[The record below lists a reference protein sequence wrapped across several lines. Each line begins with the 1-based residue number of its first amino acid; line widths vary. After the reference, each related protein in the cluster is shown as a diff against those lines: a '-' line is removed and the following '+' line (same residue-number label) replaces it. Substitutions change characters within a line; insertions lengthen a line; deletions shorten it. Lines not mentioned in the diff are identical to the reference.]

1 MESHPVSTFNPG
13 RSPRSAPRPWRLPVH
28 SALFRALLRTGSGS
42 TEKKLA
48 LFEHV
53 SDYHCRLIALG
64 LVVVLYCGGPT
75 VTQAL
80 ASNEVNSG
88 QAQFTE
94 FSRDHLRA
102 LRVRAGERETYLL
115 ALQEARSGKSSAV
128 KAAVDSLRSYPL
140 TPYLLYEMLIARP
153 RSSDQDVLS
162 FIETYPEL
170 PITPFL
176 RRQFAGFRM
185 KQRDQDSF
193 LKFHLPNEG
202 DSEMQCF
209 RARALWQTD
218 DTQAAM
224 AATEALWLTARSQHS
239 SCDSAF
245 ANWRKRGGL
254 TPQLTW
260 QRFELAALAGER
272 RLANYLK
279 RFMNAE
285 QETRANQFMRL
296 IRNPSRL
303 AKSSSLDL
311 IDPDLRE
318 LGVEVIK
325 RLIRSNPEAGATVLA
340 SYEPDLTIPAADL
353 EQLQYQLVRTVI
365 VDEHDW
371 SLLDAIPTRV
381 KTNAELL
388 EMRIRRSLREKN
400 WLAAAS
406 VIAEL
411 PDALADKAVWRYW
424 RAKLTLEGHADNAT
438 PTIAHKALQELATE
452 REYYGYLAAYLLG
465 SEPQLND
472 RPLTRKQSS
481 ILNLRAAPASQRIE
495 ELLALD
501 QITEARREWFT
512 LTRGFSKTELL
523 VAAQLASDW
532 QWPDIAIATI
542 AQAKYWDDLSIRFPV
557 HFRYQLAQA
566 ARREGLP
573 ESLLFAIARRESG
586 FWPEARS
593 RVGAAGLMQVMPK
606 TAEYVKQ
613 QAGERL
619 SLPSPLVIDDPG
631 HNIALGAAY
640 FNGLM
645 NDHQQNRILGLA
657 AYNAGPSR
665 VHRWAKR
672 RLPLDAWVESIPFT
686 ETRAYVQ
693 TILMY
698 AYVYG
703 KRFNEPIEF
712 LYDIDFEAFEP
723 IAEQSI
729 LDELRGK
736 LALPDPTS
744 N

>member
-1 MESHPVSTFNPG
+1 M
-13 RSPRSAPRPWRLPVH
+13 A
-28 SALFRALLRTGSGS
+28 
-42 TEKKLA
+42 
-48 LFEHV
+48 
-53 SDYHCRLIALG
+53 IG
-64 LVVVLYCGGPT
+64 LVIIIYCGGPPI
-75 VTQAL
+75 TQAL
-80 ASNEVNSG
+80 ASTEVKTG
-88 QAQFTE
+88 HTQFTKV
-94 FSRDHLRA
+94 SRDHLRA
-102 LRVRAGERETYLL
+102 LRDRAAERETYLE
-115 ALQEARSGKSSAV
+115 ALREARSGKASAV
-128 KAAVDSLRSYPL
+128 RAAIDSLGSYPL
-140 TPYLLYEMLIARP
+140 TPYLEYEMLVARP
-153 RSSDQDVLS
+153 RSSDEAVLS
-162 FIETYPEL
+162 FIETYREL

-176 RRQFAGFRM
+176 RRQFASFRM

-209 RARALWQTD
+209 RARALWQTG
-218 DTQAAM
+218 DTASAM
-224 AATEALWLTARSQHS
+224 TATEALWLTDRSQHS

-260 QRFELAALAGER
+260 QRFELAVLAGER

-279 RFMNAE
+279 RFMDAE
-285 QETRANQFMRL
+285 QEKRANLFMRL
-296 IRNPSRL
+296 IRTPSRL
-303 AKSSSLDL
+303 ARASSIDL
-311 IDPDLRE
+311 MHPEARV

-325 RLIRSNPEAGATVLA
+325 RLIRSNPERGATVLA
-340 SYEPDLTIPAADL
+340 RYQAGQNITVTDL
-353 EQLQYQLVRTVI
+353 EQLQYQIARTVI

-371 SLLDAIPTRV
+371 SLLDEIPARV
-381 KTNAELL
+381 KTNAELT
-388 EMRIRRSLREKN
+388 EMSIRRSIREKD
-400 WLAAAS
+400 WMLAANS
-406 VIAEL
+406 IAEL
-411 PDALADKAVWRYW
+411 PDPLAGKPVWRYW
-424 RAKLTLEGHADNAT
+424 RAKLILEGHADNAI
-438 PTIAHKALQELATE
+438 PAIARQTLKDLATE

-472 RPLTRKQSS
+472 RPLAREQSS

-495 ELLALD
+495 ELLALG

-512 LTRGFSKTELL
+512 LTRGFSTTELL

-566 ARREGLP
+566 ARRESLP

-606 TAEYVKQ
+606 TAEYVNQ

-619 SLPSPLVIDDPG
+619 SLPSPLVIDDPN

-645 NDHQQNRILGLA
+645 NDHQQNRILSLA

-665 VHRWAKR
+665 VKGWTKR
-672 RLPLDAWVESIPFT
+672 RLPLDAWIESIPFS

-712 LYDIDFEAFEP
+712 LYDIDFEAFDP
-723 IAEQSI
+723 IAEQSM

-736 LALPDPTS
+736 LALTALAPS
-744 N
+744 

>member
-1 MESHPVSTFNPG
+1 MAT
-13 RSPRSAPRPWRLPVH
+13 
-28 SALFRALLRTGSGS
+28 ALALLIGCEGLLVTRAIAS
-42 TEKKLA
+42 TDLN
-48 LFEHV
+48 
-53 SDYHCRLIALG
+53 
-64 LVVVLYCGGPT
+64 
-75 VTQAL
+75 
-80 ASNEVNSG
+80 ASR
-88 QAQFTE
+88 AHFTE
-94 FSRDHLRA
+94 VSPDYLAA
-102 LRVRAGERETYLL
+102 LRVRAAERETYLA
-115 ALQEARSGKSSAV
+115 ALREARSGKASAV
-128 KAAVDSLRSYPL
+128 KAAIDSLGSYPL
-140 TPYLLYEMLIARP
+140 TPYLEYEMLIARP
-153 RSSDQDVLS
+153 RSSDEAVLS
-162 FIETYPEL
+162 FIETYREL

-176 RRQFAGFRM
+176 RRQFASFRM

-209 RARALWQTD
+209 RARALWQTG
-218 DTQAAM
+218 DTASAM
-224 AATEALWLTARSQHS
+224 TATEALWLTDRSQHS

-260 QRFELAALAGER
+260 QRFELAVLAGER

-279 RFMNAE
+279 RFMDAE
-285 QETRANQFMRL
+285 QEKRASLLMRL
-296 IRNPSRL
+296 IRTPNRL
-303 AKSSSLDL
+303 AKATLLDL
-311 IDPDLRE
+311 THPEARV

-325 RLIRSNPEAGATVLA
+325 RLIRSNPESGATVLA
-340 SYEPDLTIPAADL
+340 RYQTGLNITETDL
-353 EQLQYQLVRTVI
+353 EQLQDQIARTVI

-371 SLLDAIPTRV
+371 SLLDGIPARV
-381 KTNAELL
+381 KTDAELT
-388 EMRIRRSLREKN
+388 EMSIRRSLREKN
-400 WLAAAS
+400 WTSAADF
-406 VIAEL
+406 IAEL
-411 PDALADKAVWRYW
+411 PDPLAGKPVWRYW
-424 RAKLTLEGHADNAT
+424 RAKLILEGHADNAT
-438 PTIAHKALQELATE
+438 SAIARQVLQDLATE

-472 RPLTRKQSS
+472 KPLAREQSS

-495 ELLALD
+495 ELLAFG

-512 LTRGFSKTELL
+512 LTRGFSTTELL

-557 HFRYQLAQA
+557 HFRYQLAHA
-566 ARREGLP
+566 ARRESLP

-606 TAEYVKQ
+606 TAEYVNQ

-619 SLPSPLVIDDPG
+619 SLPSPLVIDDPN

-645 NDHQQNRILGLA
+645 NDHQQNRILSLA

-665 VHRWAKR
+665 VKRWTKH
-672 RLPLDAWVESIPFT
+672 RLPLDAWIESIPFS

-712 LYDIDFEAFEP
+712 LYDIDFEAFDT
-723 IAEQSI
+723 IVEQSM

-736 LALPDPTS
+736 LPLTASAPS
-744 N
+744 

>member
-1 MESHPVSTFNPG
+1 MESYPVSTVHPG
-13 RSPRSAPRPWRLPVH
+13 RPTRRTPLLRRLSVHPVLYQ
-28 SALFRALLRTGSGS
+28 SLLRTGPGS
-42 TEKKLA
+42 TAKKRA
-48 LFEHV
+48 LFEYL
-53 SDYHCRLIALG
+53 SDYSCRLIALG
-64 LVVVLYCGGPT
+64 LVGALFCGGPAIT
-75 VTQAL
+75 KAVASTDANADRTQR
-80 ASNEVNSG
+80 
-88 QAQFTE
+88 TDI
-94 FSRDHLRA
+94 SRDHLRA
-102 LRVRAGERETYLL
+102 LRVRASERETYLV

-128 KAAVDSLRSYPL
+128 KAAVDSLGSYPL

-176 RRQFAGFRM
+176 RRQFASFRM

-193 LKFHLPNEG
+193 LKIHRPNEG
-202 DSEMQCF
+202 NSEIQCF
-209 RARALWQTD
+209 RARALWQTGN
-218 DTQAAM
+218 TEAAM

-245 ANWRKRGGL
+245 ANWRKRSGL

-260 QRFELAALAGER
+260 QRFELAVLAGER

-279 RFMNAE
+279 RFMDGE
-285 QETRANQFMRL
+285 QETRANQLMRL
-296 IRNPSRL
+296 VRSPSRL
-303 AKSSSLDL
+303 AKTSSLDL
-311 IDPDLRE
+311 MDPELRQ

-325 RLIRSNPEAGATVLA
+325 RLIRSDPEAGATVLA
-340 SYEPDLTIPAADL
+340 SYQPDLTIPAAEL
-353 EQLQYQLVRTVI
+353 EQLQYQLARTVI

-371 SLLDAIPTRV
+371 TLLDAIPSSV

-388 EMRIRRSLREKN
+388 EMRIRRSLREKD
-400 WLAAAS
+400 WQAAAS
-406 VIAEL
+406 VIADL
-411 PDALADKAVWRYW
+411 PDTLADKPVWRYW
-424 RAKLTLEGHADNAT
+424 RAKLALEGHADNAT
-438 PTIAHKALQELATE
+438 PTMAHRALQDLATE

-465 SEPQLND
+465 SPPKLND
-472 RPLTRKQSS
+472 RPLSREQSS
-481 ILNLRAAPASQRIE
+481 VLNLRAAPAAQRIE
-495 ELLALD
+495 ELLALN

-512 LTRGFSKTELL
+512 LTRGFSMTELL

-566 ARREGLP
+566 ARRESLP

-606 TAEYVKQ
+606 TAEYVNQ

-619 SLPSPLVIDDPG
+619 SLPSPLVIDDPD

-645 NDHQQNRILGLA
+645 NDHQQNRILSLA

-665 VHRWAKR
+665 VQRWAKR
-672 RLPLDAWVESIPFT
+672 RLPLDAWVESIPFA

-693 TILMY
+693 TVLMY

-712 LYDIDFEAFEP
+712 LYDIDFEAFDP
-723 IAEQSI
+723 IAEQSM
-729 LDELRGK
+729 LNELRGK
-736 LALPDPTS
+736 LALPES
-744 N
+744 AAN

>member
-1 MESHPVSTFNPG
+1 MAT
-13 RSPRSAPRPWRLPVH
+13 
-28 SALFRALLRTGSGS
+28 ALALLIGCEGLLITRAIAS
-42 TEKKLA
+42 TDLN
-48 LFEHV
+48 
-53 SDYHCRLIALG
+53 
-64 LVVVLYCGGPT
+64 
-75 VTQAL
+75 
-80 ASNEVNSG
+80 AS
-88 QAQFTE
+88 QTHFTE
-94 FSRDHLRA
+94 VSPDYLAA
-102 LRVRAGERETYLL
+102 LRVRAAERETYLA
-115 ALQEARSGKSSAV
+115 ALREARSGKASAV
-128 KAAVDSLRSYPL
+128 RAAIDSLGSYPL
-140 TPYLLYEMLIARP
+140 TPYLEYEMLIARP
-153 RSSDQDVLS
+153 RSSDQAVLS
-162 FIETYPEL
+162 FIETYREL

-176 RRQFAGFRM
+176 RRQFASFRM
-185 KQRDQDSF
+185 KQRDRDSF

-202 DSEMQCF
+202 DSETQCF
-209 RARALWQTD
+209 RARALWQTG
-218 DTQAAM
+218 DTASAM
-224 AATEALWLTARSQHS
+224 TATEALWLTDRSQHR

-260 QRFELAALAGER
+260 QRFELAVLAGER

-279 RFMNAE
+279 RFMDAE
-285 QETRANQFMRL
+285 QEKRASLFMRL
-296 IRNPSRL
+296 IRTPSRL
-303 AKSSSLDL
+303 AKASLLDL
-311 IDPDLRE
+311 THPEARV

-325 RLIRSNPEAGATVLA
+325 RLIRSDPKSGATVLA
-340 SYEPDLTIPAADL
+340 RYQTGLNITVTDL
-353 EQLQYQLVRTVI
+353 EQLQYQIARTVI
-365 VDEHDW
+365 VDDHDR
-371 SLLDAIPTRV
+371 SLLDGIPARV
-381 KTNAELL
+381 KTDAELTEL
-388 EMRIRRSLREKN
+388 SIRRSLREKN
-400 WLAAAS
+400 WTSAADF
-406 VIAEL
+406 IADL
-411 PDALADKAVWRYW
+411 PDPLADKPVWRYW
-424 RAKLTLEGHADNAT
+424 RAKLMLEGHADNAT
-438 PTIAHKALQELATE
+438 SAIARQVLQDLATE

-472 RPLTRKQSS
+472 KPLTREQSS

-495 ELLALD
+495 ELLAFG

-512 LTRGFSKTELL
+512 LTRGFSTTELL

-532 QWPDIAIATI
+532 QWPDIAISTI

-593 RVGAAGLMQVMPK
+593 RVGAAGLMQIMPK
-606 TAEYVKQ
+606 TAEYVNQ

-619 SLPSPLVIDDPG
+619 SLPSPLVIDDPN

-645 NDHQQNRILGLA
+645 NDHQQNRILSLA

-665 VHRWAKR
+665 VKQWTKH
-672 RLPLDAWVESIPFT
+672 RLPLDAWIESIPFA

-712 LYDIDFEAFEP
+712 LYDIDFEAFDT
-723 IAEQSI
+723 IVEQSM

-736 LALPDPTS
+736 LALTASAPS
-744 N
+744 

>member
-1 MESHPVSTFNPG
+1 MEGQRVSLLNRRRPPRPAPLLQRLSARPFLWCSIARTELVSTAKRPVFIQ
-13 RSPRSAPRPWRLPVH
+13 RSANYSCGLMAT
-28 SALFRALLRTGSGS
+28 ALALLIGCEGLSITRAIAS
-42 TEKKLA
+42 TDLNA
-48 LFEHV
+48 
-53 SDYHCRLIALG
+53 S
-64 LVVVLYCGGPT
+64 
-75 VTQAL
+75 QAH
-80 ASNEVNSG
+80 
-88 QAQFTE
+88 FTE
-94 FSRDHLRA
+94 VSPDYLAA
-102 LRVRAGERETYLL
+102 LRVRAAERETYLE
-115 ALQEARSGKSSAV
+115 ALREARSGKASAV
-128 KAAVDSLRSYPL
+128 RAAIDSLGSYPL
-140 TPYLLYEMLIARP
+140 TPYLEYEMLVARP
-153 RSSDQDVLS
+153 RSSDEAVLS
-162 FIETYPEL
+162 FIETYREL

-176 RRQFAGFRM
+176 RRQFASFRM

-209 RARALWQTD
+209 RARALWQTG
-218 DTQAAM
+218 DTASAM
-224 AATEALWLTARSQHS
+224 TATEALWLTDRSQHS

-260 QRFELAALAGER
+260 QRFELAVLAGER

-279 RFMNAE
+279 RFMDAE
-285 QETRANQFMRL
+285 QEKRANLFMRL
-296 IRNPSRL
+296 IRTPSRF
-303 AKSSSLDL
+303 ARTSSIDL
-311 IDPDLRE
+311 THPEARV

-325 RLIRSNPEAGATVLA
+325 RLIRSNPKRGATVLA
-340 SYEPDLTIPAADL
+340 RYQAGLNITVTDL
-353 EQLQYQLVRTVI
+353 EQLQYQIARTVI

-371 SLLDAIPTRV
+371 SLLDEIPARV
-381 KTNAELL
+381 KTNAELT
-388 EMRIRRSLREKN
+388 EMSIRRSLREKD
-400 WLAAAS
+400 WRLAANS
-406 VIAEL
+406 IAEL
-411 PDALADKAVWRYW
+411 PDSLADKPVWRYW
-424 RAKLTLEGHADNAT
+424 RAKLILEGHADNAT
-438 PTIAHKALQELATE
+438 PAIARQTLQDLATE

-472 RPLTRKQSS
+472 RPLAREQSS

-495 ELLALD
+495 ELLALG

-512 LTRGFSKTELL
+512 LTRGFSTTELL

-566 ARREGLP
+566 ARRESLP

-606 TAEYVKQ
+606 TAEYVNQ

-619 SLPSPLVIDDPG
+619 SLLSPLVIDDPN

-645 NDHQQNRILGLA
+645 NDHQQNRILSLA

-665 VHRWAKR
+665 VKRWTKR
-672 RLPLDAWVESIPFT
+672 RLPLDAWIESIPFS

-712 LYDIDFEAFEP
+712 LYDIDFETFEP
-723 IAEQSI
+723 IAEQSM
-729 LDELRGK
+729 LDELRG
-736 LALPDPTS
+736 
-744 N
+744 

>member
-1 MESHPVSTFNPG
+1 MEGQRVSLLNRRRPPRPAPLLQRLSACPILWCSIARTELVSTAKRPVFIQ
-13 RSPRSAPRPWRLPVH
+13 RSANYSCGLMAT
-28 SALFRALLRTGSGS
+28 ALALLIGCEGLLVTRAIAS
-42 TEKKLA
+42 TDLN
-48 LFEHV
+48 
-53 SDYHCRLIALG
+53 
-64 LVVVLYCGGPT
+64 
-75 VTQAL
+75 
-80 ASNEVNSG
+80 ASR
-88 QAQFTE
+88 AHFTE
-94 FSRDHLRA
+94 VSPDYLAA
-102 LRVRAGERETYLL
+102 LRVRAAERETYLA
-115 ALQEARSGKSSAV
+115 ALREARSGKASAV
-128 KAAVDSLRSYPL
+128 KAAIDSLGSYPL
-140 TPYLLYEMLIARP
+140 TPYLEYEMLIARP
-153 RSSDQDVLS
+153 RSSDEAVLS
-162 FIETYPEL
+162 FIETYREL

-176 RRQFAGFRM
+176 RRQFASFRM

-209 RARALWQTD
+209 RARALWQTG
-218 DTQAAM
+218 DTASAM
-224 AATEALWLTARSQHS
+224 TATEALWLTDRSQHS

-260 QRFELAALAGER
+260 QRFELAVLAGER

-279 RFMNAE
+279 RFMDAE
-285 QETRANQFMRL
+285 QEKRASLLMRL
-296 IRNPSRL
+296 IRTPNRL
-303 AKSSSLDL
+303 AKATLLDL
-311 IDPDLRE
+311 THPEARV

-325 RLIRSNPEAGATVLA
+325 RLIRSNPESGATVLA
-340 SYEPDLTIPAADL
+340 RYQTGLNITETDL
-353 EQLQYQLVRTVI
+353 EQLQDQIARTVI

-371 SLLDAIPTRV
+371 SLLGGIPARV
-381 KTNAELL
+381 KTDAELT
-388 EMRIRRSLREKN
+388 EMSIRRSLREKN
-400 WLAAAS
+400 WTSAADF
-406 VIAEL
+406 IAEL
-411 PDALADKAVWRYW
+411 PDPLAGKPVWRYW
-424 RAKLTLEGHADNAT
+424 RAKLILEGHADNAT
-438 PTIAHKALQELATE
+438 SAIARQVLQDLATE

-472 RPLTRKQSS
+472 KPLAREQSS

-495 ELLALD
+495 ELLAFG

-512 LTRGFSKTELL
+512 LTRGFSTTELL

-566 ARREGLP
+566 ARRESLP

-606 TAEYVKQ
+606 TAEYVNQ

-619 SLPSPLVIDDPG
+619 SLPSPLVIDDPD

-645 NDHQQNRILGLA
+645 NDHQQNRILSLA

-665 VHRWAKR
+665 VQRWAKR
-672 RLPLDAWVESIPFT
+672 RLPLDAWVESIPFA

-712 LYDIDFEAFEP
+712 LYGIDFEAFDP
-723 IAEQSI
+723 IAEQSM
-729 LDELRGK
+729 LDELRGE
-736 LALPDPTS
+736 LTLTESAA

>member
-13 RSPRSAPRPWRLPVH
+13 PSPRSAPAPRRLPVQP
-28 SALFRALLRTGSGS
+28 ALYRSLLGTRPRSTAKKRALSEHLSGYS
-42 TEKKLA
+42 CQLMA
-48 LFEHV
+48 
-53 SDYHCRLIALG
+53 IG
-64 LVVVLYCGGPT
+64 LVIVIYCGGPPI
-75 VTQAL
+75 TQTL
-80 ASNEVNSG
+80 ASTDVNTG
-88 QAQFTE
+88 HTQFTKV
-94 FSRDHLRA
+94 SRDHLRA
-102 LRVRAGERETYLL
+102 LRDRAAERETYLE
-115 ALQEARSGKSSAV
+115 ALREARSGKASAV
-128 KAAVDSLRSYPL
+128 RAAIDSLGSYPL
-140 TPYLLYEMLIARP
+140 TPYLEYEMVIARP
-153 RSSDQDVLS
+153 RSSDGAVLS
-162 FIETYPEL
+162 FIETYREL

-176 RRQFAGFRM
+176 RRQFASFRM

-209 RARALWQTD
+209 RARALWQTG
-218 DTQAAM
+218 DTASAM
-224 AATEALWLTARSQHS
+224 TATEALWLTDRSQHS

-260 QRFELAALAGER
+260 QRFELAVLAGER

-279 RFMNAE
+279 RFMDAE
-285 QETRANQFMRL
+285 QEKRANLFMRL
-296 IRNPSRL
+296 IRTPSRF
-303 AKSSSLDL
+303 ARTSSIDL
-311 IDPDLRE
+311 THPEARV

-325 RLIRSNPEAGATVLA
+325 RLIRSNPKRGATVLA
-340 SYEPDLTIPAADL
+340 RYQAGLNITVTDL
-353 EQLQYQLVRTVI
+353 EQLQYQIARTVI

-371 SLLDAIPTRV
+371 SLLDEIPARV
-381 KTNAELL
+381 KTNAELT
-388 EMRIRRSLREKN
+388 EMSIRRSIREKD
-400 WLAAAS
+400 WRLAANS
-406 VIAEL
+406 IAEL
-411 PDALADKAVWRYW
+411 PDPLADKPVWRYW
-424 RAKLTLEGHADNAT
+424 RAKLMLEGHADNAT
-438 PTIAHKALQELATE
+438 PAIARQVLQDLATE

-472 RPLTRKQSS
+472 RPLAREQSS

-495 ELLALD
+495 ELLALG

-512 LTRGFSKTELL
+512 LTRGFSTTELL

-566 ARREGLP
+566 ARRESLP

-606 TAEYVKQ
+606 TAEYVNQ

-619 SLPSPLVIDDPG
+619 SLPSPLVIDDPN

-645 NDHQQNRILGLA
+645 NDHQQNRILSLA

-665 VHRWAKR
+665 VKRWTKR
-672 RLPLDAWVESIPFT
+672 RLPLDAWIESIPFS

-712 LYDIDFEAFEP
+712 LYDIDFETFEP
-723 IAEQSI
+723 IAEQSM
-729 LDELRGK
+729 LDELRG
-736 LALPDPTS
+736 
-744 N
+744 